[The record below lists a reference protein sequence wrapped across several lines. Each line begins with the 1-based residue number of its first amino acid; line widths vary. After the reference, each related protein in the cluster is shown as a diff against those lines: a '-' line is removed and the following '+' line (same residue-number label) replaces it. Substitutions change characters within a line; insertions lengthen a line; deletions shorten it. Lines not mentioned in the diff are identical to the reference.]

1 MEAANAFS
9 ALAALSLEDEAAAS
23 RNGSAAPP
31 PAAAAAEDGGAAADA
46 PLRNPLVW
54 IDCEMTGLD
63 YTNDTILQIAT
74 IVTDGQLER
83 VIEGEEIAIAATD
96 AELDGMNPW
105 CVEHHGASGLTAACR
120 TSTVSMA
127 EAEARVLAFVRRY
140 VPDAGAAQLAGN
152 TVHADLTFL
161 RRQMPALA
169 AHLHYRIVDVS
180 TVGELARRWFPREH
194 ARAPRKRAAHT
205 AMADIR
211 ESIAQLRYLRKAI
224 FKSAP
229 KGSSA

>member
-1 MEAANAFS
+1 MASNAFS

-23 RNGSAAPP
+23 RNGAAP
-31 PAAAAAEDGGAAADA
+31 PAAAAATAAEDGGAAADA

-63 YTNDTILQIAT
+63 YANDTILQIAT

-83 VIEGEEIAIAATD
+83 VVEGEEIAIAATD
-96 AELDGMNPW
+96 AELGGMNPW

-120 TSTVSMA
+120 ASTVSMA

-140 VPDAGAAQLAGN
+140 VPDAGSAQLAGN

-161 RRQMPALA
+161 RRQMPELA

-194 ARAPRKRAAHT
+194 ARAPRKKAAHT

-211 ESIAQLRYLRKAI
+211 ESISQLRYLRKAI

-229 KGSSA
+229 KGSGL